1 MTKGEKMMPKYI
13 NADEMMIDESAA
25 YLAAQGKTHDEV
37 TRLVN
42 KAVHLKL
49 QMLLCDAPSA
59 VVQEVKR
66 GEWIPISDGEWAE
79 CSECGEGCG
88 VSENGGMAAFS
99 LFQKIY
105 KYCPNCGAR
114 MDGKEC
120 ENDE

>member
-1 MTKGEKMMPKYI
+1 MSRY
-13 NADEMMIDESAA
+13 IDEDDVRAA
-25 YLAAQGKTHDEV
+25 VTAWDMQDLYLPIHFLD
-37 TRLVN
+37 
-42 KAVHLKL
+42 
-49 QMLLCDAPSA
+49 LLEDVPTAD
-59 VVQEVKR
+59 VQEVKR

-79 CSECGEGCG
+79 CSECGDGCG

-99 LFQKIY
+99 LFQKFY